1 MKQIQK
7 TILSAEIERYMA
19 IPGQALSY
27 KVGEQKIL
35 QLKNQAI
42 TALGAKFNIQK
53 FHNEV
58 LNDGCVPLAIL
69 EKKIQHFIES
79 NK

>member
-1 MKQIQK
+1 MAENESVIVQ
-7 TILSAEIERYMA
+7 EIERYMA

-35 QLKNQAI
+35 QLKNQAM
-42 TALGAKFNIQK
+42 TALGTKFNIQK

-69 EKKIQHFIES
+69 EKKIQRFIET